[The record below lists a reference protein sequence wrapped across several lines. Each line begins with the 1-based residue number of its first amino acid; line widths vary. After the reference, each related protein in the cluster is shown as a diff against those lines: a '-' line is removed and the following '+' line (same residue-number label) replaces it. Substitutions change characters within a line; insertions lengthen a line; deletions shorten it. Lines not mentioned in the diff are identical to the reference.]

1 MQTHPLDRRTVKSPR
16 RRLAPWLFAAV
27 LAGCG
32 GGEVLLV
39 PFFTFGFSASTVGGV
54 DHEVFLNLNPNA
66 PATASGNF
74 EAFSSLRIDNDS
86 REVTGTYSG
95 CTMTLDVGPFV
106 GGVAST
112 LMATKYSGRFTGA
125 NTIELTPS
133 VGTLPVLTLVRG
145 AGGTDTRPETC

>member
-1 MQTHPLDRRTVKSPR
+1 MQTQALDRRTARSPR
-16 RRLAPWLFAAV
+16 RGLAPWLFAAV

-39 PFFTFGFSASTVGGV
+39 PFFTFGFSASTAGGV

-74 EAFSSLRIDNDS
+74 EDSSTLRIDNDS
-86 REVTGTYSG
+86 RAVTGTYSG
-95 CTMTLDVGPFV
+95 CTMTLNVGPFV

-125 NTIELTPS
+125 NTLELTPD
-133 VGTLPVLTLVRG
+133 VGTLPVLKLLRG
-145 AGGTDTRPETC
+145 NGQTDTRPQTC